1 LKKPIISLRNSIIS
15 ASPVIALAVLFSV
28 GFTYEFFPGFMSFDS
43 LQQFRQVLG
52 LQELNDAHPV
62 IMVYLWRLLLGLHN
76 HAGILLAFNQTL
88 YWFSIA
94 LFACLAVRH
103 LAARLLLLLVIGLC
117 PPILILSLHLW
128 KDVLMMCCLAIAT
141 TTLLGY
147 IRHPNWAWLI
157 ATVLALF
164 FAVAVR
170 VNGFIPAFPLLLLAC
185 YFVAKR
191 FSDTK
196 LQTTGLTIACF
207 FGLCATHIAA
217 MGIVNTKAEESY
229 GLGTLLVWDM
239 VAISL
244 AEEEDLLPKYLQRS
258 TEGSILPTLAASYS
272 AEANY
277 PSYAVVSPYPPEAF
291 KKQLVWDWLK
301 LILAHP
307 EAYLRHRG
315 HVLGVMLGVLNREIY
330 YPYHPGIDQNEFNI
344 EFTNITPEELK
355 AHLLRFDQLVASLV
369 YRPWVYVL
377 LALTALA
384 LSSMR
389 LLVKRGSSE
398 ANILA
403 ATVALSGLTSAASL
417 LVIATAADYRYITW
431 TILAGLL
438 SFVILCADEA
448 RKIKKKRQP
457 LAKHV

>member
-1 LKKPIISLRNSIIS
+1 M
-15 ASPVIALAVLFSV
+15 ALAVLFSF

-52 LQELNDAHPV
+52 LQKLNDAHPV
-62 IMVYLWRLLLGLHN
+62 IMAYLWKLLLELHN
-76 HAGILLAFNQTL
+76 HAGVLLAFNQIL

-94 LFACLAVRH
+94 LFACLATRH
-103 LAARLLLLLVIGLC
+103 PAARLLLFLVIGLC

-128 KDVLMMCCLAIAT
+128 KDVLMMCFLAIAS

-147 IRHPNWAWLI
+147 IRRPSWTWLI
-157 ATVLALF
+157 ATVLTLF

-170 VNGFIPAFPLLLLAC
+170 VYGFIPALPLLLLTC
-185 YFVAKR
+185 YFAAKR
-191 FSDTK
+191 FSNTK
-196 LQTTGLTIACF
+196 WKTTGLTIACLL
-207 FGLCATHIAA
+207 GLCVTHIAA
-217 MGIVNTKAEESY
+217 MGAVNAKAEKSY

-244 AEEEDLLPKYLQRS
+244 TEKEDLLPKYLQRS
-258 TEGSILPTLAASYS
+258 TEDNILSALAAAYS

-291 KKQLVWDWLK
+291 QKQLVWDWLK
-301 LILAHP
+301 LIVAYP

-344 EFTNITPEELK
+344 EFINVTPEELK
-355 AHLLRFDQLVASLV
+355 AHLLRFDQLAASLV

-377 LALTALA
+377 LALTVLA

-389 LLVKRGSSE
+389 LLIKRGSSE

-403 ATVALSGLTSAASL
+403 ATVALSGLASAASL
-417 LVIATAADYRYITW
+417 LIIATAADYCYITW
-431 TILAGLL
+431 TILAALL
-438 SFVILCADEA
+438 AFVILCGDEA
-448 RKIKKKRQP
+448 RTMRLKRQLLSKTRIAP
-457 LAKHV
+457 AGYTP